1 MCVLPGDLSARI
13 AVVAILTTPGLLAQI
28 HGAVLVNVSDPSG
41 AVVAQARVALKN
53 METGAFRAGVSGV
66 TGAIRFAQLSA
77 GVYELRVDAPGFA
90 PVVAPARVSTGAAA
104 TVAVK
109 LEVSAS
115 QQEVVIVASAASLN
129 TVNAQLQTTYQFA
142 RLNLPVVVT
151 GGVLALAGTAPG
163 IVPVPPRNS
172 FLALGSFNSNG
183 GRGRGNN
190 ITLDNAT
197 ATDIT
202 TTGATGLGTVPLDA
216 IKEVSIVT
224 NSFTAEYG
232 RNASAQFQIVTRNGS
247 NSLHGNLWEFFR
259 NDKLNARDWFDRTG
273 RPSIERNNKWGGL
286 AGGPLVTDKLF
297 WFGSWEQQKIRGAG
311 STRIATVPT
320 TAQAAAAADP
330 ASKELLSRLKVPTDP
345 SGTVGNPAP
354 NTADTWAWS
363 GRADWNVSR
372 RNVLFG
378 RIGMYGS
385 NSRTPSLT
393 FLSSNLPTNG
403 VSSTNRQV
411 NATLSDTHSFSA
423 SLVNHALI
431 SFGRGRPL
439 VIPLSDFGGPA
450 IDFNDGTSS
459 FGIYNGVPQG
469 RAQNTYQ
476 YLDSLA
482 WTRGTHQI
490 KAGVEIHRLQA
501 NSYLDANVR
510 GSFLFLTL
518 ADFLQGRPFQYSQR
532 FGSSMRGNRITDGYL
547 FLQDDW
553 RVARRFTLNLGL
565 RYEANGGVSEVNGLL
580 SNLDLAKRDAQG
592 GAGAGP
598 LGAFYTG
605 GTYFHRTGNWG
616 PRLGFAW
623 NPDGGKTSIR
633 GAYGIAYDFL
643 YLNPVTNGR
652 FLPPYMYNFS
662 LPNTDI
668 AGNNSYARLIAGTS
682 DFQAA
687 GREAV
692 GGYPDSMRN
701 FGAIAPVDRG
711 LKNPQV
717 QQFSFTVDR
726 ELPLAVVARLSYSG
740 AKGNFLQRS
749 RPINTIA
756 PGVFTPPSTPQEE
769 QARQSSGEFNR
780 VNAALTASLTG
791 RSNRI
796 DPRFN
801 GVTLVES
808 SANSS
813 YHSLQFQLTRRF
825 FRGSSFTAAYT
836 YSKSIDDVSD
846 ALAVLASDSASQQ
859 NPFDNR
865 NNRAVSQ
872 FDIPHR
878 FVLTHNFEPRL
889 FPSLSNRI
897 ARAMIQGWTL
907 AGIFQAQSG
916 FPVNL
921 LSGTHAGL
929 ADSTLLGGGGV
940 VRPNLDG
947 RLQLAFETNP
957 GLGARNPNK
966 VTGSNLAQPLTGA
979 FGTLGRNVIRVNP
992 LIQSD
997 MAFGKN
1003 FRLTERT
1010 TLQFQAQFE
1019 NLFNNTTFSRAGL
1032 TLSAPATFGYYAD
1045 TDSNTRN
1052 TTLILRLIW

>member
-1 MCVLPGDLSARI
+1 MCVLPRDLSARI
-13 AVVAILTTPGLLAQI
+13 AVVAILAMPGILAQI
-28 HGAVLVNVSDPSG
+28 QGDLVVNVSDPSG
-41 AVVAQARVALKN
+41 AAVAQARVDLKY
-53 METGAFRAGVSGV
+53 METGALRTGVSGV
-66 TGAIRFAQLSA
+66 TGSVRFAQLST
-77 GVYELRVDAPGFA
+77 GLYEVRVDVPGFA
-90 PVVAPARVSTGAAA
+90 PVVAPARVSTGAPSS
-104 TVAVK
+104 VAVS
-109 LEVSAS
+109 LEVGAS
-115 QQEVVIVASAASLN
+115 RQEVAVAASAGSGN
-129 TVNAQLQTTYQFA
+129 TVNGQLQTTYQLD
-142 RLNLPVVVT
+142 RMNLPVVVT

-163 IVPVPPRNS
+163 VVPVPPRNP

-190 ITLDNAT
+190 IALDNAT

-224 NSFTAEYG
+224 NSFSAEYG

-247 NSLHGNLWEFFR
+247 NHLHGNLWEFFR

-320 TAQAAAAADP
+320 PAQAAAAADP
-330 ASKELLSRLKVPTDP
+330 SSKELLSRLKVPTDP

-378 RIGMYGS
+378 RAGMYGS
-385 NSRTPSLT
+385 SSRTPSLT

-411 NATLSDTHSFSA
+411 NATLSDTHTFSP
-423 SLVNHALI
+423 SLVNHALL

-439 VIPLSDFGGPA
+439 VVPLSDFGGPA

-482 WTRGTHQI
+482 WSRGAHQL

-518 ADFLQGRPFQYSQR
+518 TDFLQGKPFQYSQR
-532 FGSSMRGNRITDGYL
+532 FGSSMRGNRITDGYF

-553 RVARRFTLNLGL
+553 RLARRFTLNLGL
-565 RYEANGGVSEVNGLL
+565 RYEANGGVSEVNELL
-580 SNLDLAKRDAQG
+580 SNLDLSRSDAQG

-605 GTYFHRTGNWG
+605 GTYFHQTGNWG
-616 PRLGFAW
+616 PRFGFAW
-623 NPDGGKTSIR
+623 NPGGGRTSIR

-652 FLPPYMYNFS
+652 FLPPFMYNFS
-662 LPNTDI
+662 LPNTEI
-668 AGNNSYARLIAGTS
+668 TGNNSYARLIGGSS
-682 DFQAA
+682 DFQTA

-692 GGYPDSMRN
+692 GGYPGSMRN

-717 QQFSFTVDR
+717 QQFSFSIDR
-726 ELPLAVVARLSYSG
+726 ELPLGVVGRVSYSG
-740 AKGNFLQRS
+740 TKGNFLQRS

-756 PGVFTPPSTPQEE
+756 PGVFTPPSTPQEDQIR
-769 QARQSSGEFNR
+769 QASGEFTR
-780 VNAALTASLTG
+780 VNAALNASLTG

-808 SANSS
+808 SANSA
-813 YHSLQFQLTRRF
+813 YHSAQLQMLRRF
-825 FRGSSFTAAYT
+825 SHAYSFSAAYT

-846 ALAVLASDSASQQ
+846 ALGVLASDSASQQ

-878 FVLTHNFEPRL
+878 FVLTHNIEPRL
-889 FPSLSNRI
+889 FPSASNRV
-897 ARAMIQGWTL
+897 ARAMLQGWTL

-929 ADSTLLGGGGV
+929 ADPTLLGGGGV

-947 RLQLAFETNP
+947 ALRLSFDTNP
-957 GLGARNPNK
+957 GLGARNPGK
-966 VTGSNLAQPLTGA
+966 VAGSNLTQPLTGA

-992 LIQSD
+992 LVQSD

-1003 FRLTERT
+1003 FRLTERA

-1032 TLSAPATFGYYAD
+1032 TLSAPATFGYYSD
-1045 TDSNTRN
+1045 TDSNPRN
-1052 TTLILRLIW
+1052 TTLILRILW